1 MKTFKASFALLFL
14 SVFLLLVSCVIPE
27 SNHVEPTYHLLSELK
42 SDRNNTS
49 ETGQVSFYVRQVEL
63 PTYLQENRLVS
74 RPKQGL
80 IEFTEDDRWGE
91 PLEEGIARVLGI
103 NLSKRLNSFAYSV
116 FPHRQKA
123 SCTFELGIAVQR
135 FERIDSS
142 TVLLEVLCDLHSFK
156 GVDHLPFSTRVEFS
170 EPADE
175 GDSSLEVLALSQA
188 ISELCDFLAKT
199 VSSSMVDPSQKP

>member
-14 SVFLLLVSCVIPE
+14 SVFLLLASCVIPE

-49 ETGQVSFYVRQVEL
+49 ETGQFSFYVRQVEL
-63 PTYLQENRLVS
+63 PAYLQENRLVS

-103 NLSKRLNSFAYSV
+103 GGVVFASKS
-116 FPHRQKA
+116 
-123 SCTFELGIAVQR
+123 
-135 FERIDSS
+135 
-142 TVLLEVLCDLHSFK
+142 
-156 GVDHLPFSTRVEFS
+156 
-170 EPADE
+170 
-175 GDSSLEVLALSQA
+175 
-188 ISELCDFLAKT
+188 
-199 VSSSMVDPSQKP
+199 